1 MAYTT
6 LCRNMI
12 FIRPYHFVYFI
23 CRQKFSEGYLTAKF
37 STNFYQ
43 HIIFLLIIVKC
54 VLASRNLWIYI
65 KYLWQCILLGVWW
78 QPWQPGNGPE
88 QGYGSFHHQ
97 YWLDDR
103 LIAVGV
109 LDILPHCV
117 SSVYLYYDPE
127 YSFLSLGTYASLRW
141 VEIH

>member
-1 MAYTT
+1 MAAFT
-6 LCRNMI
+6 LIPNRGQLTRRLSSQRLRYLKLVRVNPPEAA
-12 FIRPYHFVYFI
+12 FKATYNASYPVFRKYQVEVHHD
-23 CRQKFSEGYLTAKF
+23 SESECDKMSFQG
-37 STNFYQ
+37 
-43 HIIFLLIIVKC
+43 FLVDGP
-54 VLASRNLWIYI
+54 
-65 KYLWQCILLGVWW
+65 LL
-78 QPWQPGNGPE
+78 PWQPGSGPE

-127 YSFLSLGTYASLRW
+127 YSFLSLGTYASLR
-141 VEIH
+141 